1 MALLTAETLLQ
12 DLRYSLRL
20 LAKNPSFTAIA
31 VVTLALGIG
40 ANAAVFSLVN
50 AVLLRPLPYT
60 EADRIV
66 TVWSAFPQSGVRKFG
81 VAYKNV
87 QDWKE
92 RSDVFEPLAIYQAA
106 SNTSMNL
113 TALSGPVRVQGTRS
127 TGDFFRALNV
137 QPFLG
142 RLISGDDE
150 QPGRDHVVVVGYNLW
165 QHDFGSNAQIIG
177 HTIRLNDEDYEVVGV
192 MPPGFQFPSG
202 LEMPAGQQFATAT
215 EVWIPLTIPNATTQN
230 DRVTNS
236 FRAVARLKRG
246 VSNTQAQ
253 TEMSAI
259 TRQMVTEH
267 RTDLDGLEVVVS
279 TMQENQ
285 VGELRPAL
293 LLLLAA
299 VGFVLLIA
307 CVNIANLL
315 LSRASARQREFVIRA
330 ALGASRRRIVQQLL
344 TDSLVLGMVGGTL
357 GLVLALIANRLVIAF
372 APTNIPR
379 LNEVAIDLRVLV
391 FTILVSMTTGLI
403 FGLAPAFHATRANL
417 QQGMRE
423 GTRSVAGSSHSW
435 LRGLLVVSEV
445 MLVFVLLVA
454 AGLMLRSFRRLM
466 DVAPGFDA
474 DNVLTAR
481 VALPARTY
489 PGTKMIGF
497 YQELLDR
504 LHRQSGVKSA
514 ALVRDLPFSGTD
526 PRYGVL
532 VDGRSADSQNG
543 GFTFR
548 YRIISADYFKA
559 MGIPLD
565 RGRYFDSRDDQ
576 KGANAVIINETA
588 AHRMWPNE
596 DPIGQVILPI
606 GPIAPARC
614 VVVGI
619 VGDVKFG
626 GLDTQPDIEL
636 FFPFSQIP
644 EPVISPVI
652 GSMAILVRTT
662 QSPETL
668 ARIIRDQ
675 VAALN
680 KDIPV
685 SSIATLSEL
694 QSGSVASRR
703 FQMMMLALFAL
714 GALILTIVGIYGVV
728 SYWVVQKTQEIG
740 IRIAL
745 GAQPAA
751 MLRFIIVRGMALAV
765 IGIILGLGGALSLTR
780 LMTSLLFGIGPT
792 DPLTFIVVALLL
804 AGTALTAC
812 LFPAWRAMR
821 VDPVVALR
829 AE

>member
-1 MALLTAETLLQ
+1 MAIFRTEALLQ

-31 VVTLALGIG
+31 VATLALGIG
-40 ANAAVFSLVN
+40 ANTAVFSLVN
-50 AVLLRPLPYT
+50 AVLLRPLPYN
-60 EADRIV
+60 EPDRIV

-92 RSDVFEPLAIYQAA
+92 RSDVFDPLAIYQAA

-113 TALSGPVRVQGTRS
+113 TGLSGPVRVQGTRA

-137 QPFLG
+137 RPLLG
-142 RLISGDDE
+142 RVISSDDE
-150 QPGRDHVVVVGYNLW
+150 QPGRDHVVVIGYNLW
-165 QHDFGSNAQIIG
+165 QHDFGADARIIG
-177 HTIRLNDEDYEVVGV
+177 RTIGLNDEDYEVVGV
-192 MPPGFQFPSG
+192 MPLGFQFPSG

-236 FRAVARLKRG
+236 FRSVARLKRG
-246 VSNTQAQ
+246 VSSAQAQ
-253 TEMSAI
+253 TELSAI
-259 TRQMVTEH
+259 TRQMVAEH
-267 RTDLDGLEVVVS
+267 GKDLDGLEVVVT

-315 LSRASARQREFVIRA
+315 LSRAAARQREFVVRA
-330 ALGASRRRIVQQLL
+330 ALGASRARILQQLL
-344 TDSLVLGMVGGTL
+344 TDSVALGLIGGTL
-357 GLVLALIANRLVIAF
+357 GLVLAIAANRLVIAF
-372 APTNIPR
+372 APANIPR
-379 LNEVAIDLRVLV
+379 LNEVVIDVRVLA
-391 FTILVSMTTGLI
+391 FTVLVSMTTGFV
-403 FGLAPAFHATRANL
+403 FGLAPAFHAARTNL

-435 LRGLLVVSEV
+435 LRQLLVVSEV

-454 AGLMLRSFRRLM
+454 AGLMLRSFRRLL

-474 DNVLTAR
+474 ENVLTAR
-481 VALPARTY
+481 IALPARTY
-489 PGTKMIGF
+489 PGAKMIAF
-497 YQELLDR
+497 YQQLLDG
-504 LHRQSGVKSA
+504 LHRQTGIKSA

-526 PRYGVL
+526 PRYGAL
-532 VDGRSADSQNG
+532 VEGRSVDSQNG

-548 YRIISADYFKA
+548 YRIISADYFQA

-596 DPIGQVILPI
+596 DPIGKVVLPI

-619 VGDVKFG
+619 VGDVKFA

-662 QSPETL
+662 RNPETF
-668 ARIIRDQ
+668 ARLIRDQ
-675 VAALN
+675 VAGLN

-685 SSIATLSEL
+685 SSIATLGEL

-703 FQMMMLALFAL
+703 FQMMLLAVFAL
-714 GALILTIVGIYGVV
+714 AALILTIVGIYGVV
-728 SYWVVQKTQEIG
+728 SYWVVQRTQEIG
-740 IRIAL
+740 IRMAL
-745 GAQPAA
+745 GAQPATV
-751 MLRFIIVRGMALAV
+751 LRFIIGRGMTLAA
-765 IGIILGLGGALSLTR
+765 IGILLGFGSALSLTR
-780 LMTSLLFGIGPT
+780 LMASLLFGVGAS
-792 DPLTFIVVALLL
+792 DPLTFGVVAVLL
-804 AGTALTAC
+804 AGTALAAC
-812 LFPAWRAMR
+812 LVPAWRAMR

-829 AE
+829 ME